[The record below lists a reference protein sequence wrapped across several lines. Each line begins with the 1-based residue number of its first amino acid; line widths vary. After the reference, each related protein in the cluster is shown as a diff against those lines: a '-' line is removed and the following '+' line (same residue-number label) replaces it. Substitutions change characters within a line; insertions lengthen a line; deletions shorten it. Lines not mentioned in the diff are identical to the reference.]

1 MTLRNNTNNNYYHCM
16 KRTIFSISDSDKHF
30 TSAIDEYLKRL
41 GRDTQIFD
49 LKPSKKSSPAEC
61 ITYDT
66 NIIIDKLK

>member
-1 MTLRNNTNNNYYHCM
+1 MTRRNKTDNSYYNIM
-16 KRTIFSISDSDKHF
+16 KRTIYSISDSDKHF
-30 TSAIDEYLKRL
+30 ASAIDEYLKRL

-66 NIIIDKLK
+66 NMIIDKLK